1 MTPAVAATQE
11 TPMKRGEKRSPSGH
25 AASAITMKNNAGT
38 MKHADM
44 PVLFPRVDAGARKN
58 PVRCPARASCAA
70 LDDADFV
77 QDSVTQVNN
86 YRGPSAASGVQFRRP
101 RDTVT
106 APMD

>member
-25 AASAITMKNNAGT
+25 AGPAITMKNNTGT
-38 MKHADM
+38 MKHVDM
-44 PVLFPRVDAGARKN
+44 PVLPRVDTGARKN

-86 YRGPSAASGVQFRRP
+86 YRGLSAASGVQFRRP